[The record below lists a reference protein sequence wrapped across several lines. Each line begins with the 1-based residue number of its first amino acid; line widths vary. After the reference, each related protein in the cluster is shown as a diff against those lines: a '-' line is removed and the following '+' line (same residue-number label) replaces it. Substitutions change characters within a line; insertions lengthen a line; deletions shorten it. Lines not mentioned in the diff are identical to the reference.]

1 GNEGPAAWVIPSD
14 QSRIIEAA
22 DMMNL
27 LRLMG
32 VEVHTADREITIKD
46 QKFPAGSYVVR
57 MDQPYSRMADMLLDT
72 QYYNVN
78 DPRPYDDTGW
88 TLGPLQNTKAVR
100 SPDSAI
106 LKQPMSLLTADARVR
121 GSINGSGAAGFII
134 NHNTD
139 NTLATLRYKL
149 KDLKMNAAEA
159 SFKIG
164 DKQFNAGSFVVKAD
178 GNPADVRQQLDAAVS
193 ELGLTALAVDK

>member
-88 TLGPLQNTKAVR
+88 TLGPMRNIKTVR
-100 SPDSAI
+100 ITDRDI
-106 LKQPMSLLTADARVR
+106 LAQPMTVLTADARV
-121 GSINGSGAAGFII
+121 SGNISGTGTAGYVI
-134 NHNTD
+134 NHNAD
-139 NTLATLRYKL
+139 NTLATLRFKL
-149 KDLKMNAAEA
+149 KDVKMTAAEQ
-159 SFKIG
+159 SFKLG
-164 DKQFNAGSFVVKAD
+164 DRQFNAGSFIIKRD
-178 GNPADVRQQLDAAVS
+178 GNPSDVAKQLESAV
-193 ELGLTALAVDK
+193 